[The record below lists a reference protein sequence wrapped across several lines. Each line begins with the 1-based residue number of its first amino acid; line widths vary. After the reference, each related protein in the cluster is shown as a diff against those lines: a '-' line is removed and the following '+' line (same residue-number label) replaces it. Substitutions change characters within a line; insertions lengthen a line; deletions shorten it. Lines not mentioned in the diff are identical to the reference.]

1 MVDLEDPRTGN
12 IAEVMTNPTCKR
24 ILIALESNELSES
37 ELASRLSIPAPTVHY
52 NVKKLISSGLIE
64 SHSSLWSLKGRSVRR
79 YRLSRTRIVI
89 SPRSLRKGVIPALLI
104 SVFIAAILKFY
115 SSSASY
121 SSSIAL
127 KSLPSDSFAASA
139 ETFATNSGSESF
151 YSFLASAPSSWAWFL
166 IGSLSALVIY
176 LLWAWF
182 RE

>member
-24 ILIALESNELSES
+24 ILLALESIELSES
-37 ELASRLSIPAPTVHY
+37 ELVSRLSIPAPTVHY
-52 NVKKLISSGLIE
+52 NVKKLVSSGLIE

-89 SPRSLRKGVIPALLI
+89 SPRSLRKGVLPAFLI
-104 SVFIAAILKFY
+104 SGLIAAILKFSFNPA
-115 SSSASY
+115 SSG
-121 SSSIAL
+121 SSIAL
-127 KSLPSDSFAASA
+127 KALPSDSFAASA
-139 ETFATNSGSESF
+139 ETLAAKSGSEGV

-176 LLWAWF
+176 LVWAWF